1 MVDKED
7 LERIRAV
14 KSAHEIELMSKANV
28 VGVGIGLRKAGG
40 RSTGEAAIVVS
51 VSAKVP
57 GSQLTQKDTIPREL
71 DGVPVDVQVVG
82 ELRAFGA

>member
-1 MVDKED
+1 MVDKKD

-14 KSAHEIELMSKANV
+14 KSMHEVELMSKANV
-28 VGVGIGLRKAGG
+28 VGVGIGLRQAGG
-40 RSTGEAAIVVS
+40 QSTGEAAIVVS

-57 GSQLTQKDTIPREL
+57 ESQLAQRDMIPREL

-82 ELRAFGA
+82 ELRAFGS